1 MVRIL
6 FWIVLGVVVYAVT
19 KSWSRAGARRAR
31 AADRPS
37 EPIVTC
43 VACGLNVPQ
52 SEALVRGGEWFCT
65 REHLEQASRGPQ
77 TPGR

>member
-19 KSWSRAGARRAR
+19 RNWSRVAARRTG

-43 VACGLNVPQ
+43 AACGLNVPQ
-52 SEALVRGGEWFCT
+52 SEAHTRGSEWYCS
-65 REHLEQASRGPQ
+65 REHLERASRGP
-77 TPGR
+77 

>member
-6 FWIVLGVVVYAVT
+6 FWIVLGVVVYAVAR
-19 KSWSRAGARRAR
+19 SWSRVGARRTR

-43 VACGLNVPQ
+43 AACGLNVPQ
-52 SEALVRGGEWFCT
+52 SEAHARGSQWYCS
-65 REHLEQASRGPQ
+65 REHLERASRGP
-77 TPGR
+77 